1 MEQLMGKIV
10 DVQEVQELLDR
21 AARDA
26 RHGSSDVR
34 AGRFVHRNARDGQF
48 VAGKDKRGPRAKSS
62 PDRKTKQ
69 AR

>member
-1 MEQLMGKIV
+1 MGKIV
-10 DVQEVQELLDR
+10 DVQEVQEQLDK

-26 RHGSSDVR
+26 KHGSSDVR

-48 VAGKDKRGPRAKSS
+48 VAAKDKRGSRANSS
-62 PDRKTKQ
+62 PDRKVKQ